1 MSIEV
6 DLLHV
11 LKNVDDFTKY
21 RKYVKEDF
29 VSKECNV
36 LIDAVSSFHKKYGK
50 DITDWHD
57 FYTWLVT
64 CGGTFSDKERKFFKL
79 VTDKLAT
86 YSPSDTSEEIFMRF
100 QCMNWAEQALPIV
113 EKLAREG
120 DPDALHDLRDS
131 IGVVYDDVATTG
143 DDKFVG
149 DDIKAILAAHVTSG
163 GYSWRLDDLNKMA
176 GPVRPGDFIIVVA
189 RPETGKTSFCFSEFT
204 HFATQMGHGDRIVA
218 FNNEEAGEK
227 LLLRAYTTALGR
239 SAHAIAGLADPEKAF
254 VAAQGG
260 EQRFLVYDD
269 VNTST
274 YDVERVLSSVK
285 PKVVLFNVLEKV
297 RGFEKMDE
305 VNRLKNLATWA
316 RGLGKRYNCVVFA
329 VWQADASAEGERYIR
344 KHQVYGSKT
353 GAPSE
358 ADLIIGI
365 GATFDPKES
374 DFRFIHISK
383 NKLAGGPVSDPK
395 RKHGYAVAH
404 FDGQSGL
411 YTTPKP
417 GVAVPSTEV

>member
-11 LKNVDDFTKY
+11 LKNMEDFIKY
-21 RKYVKEDF
+21 RKYIKDDY

-36 LIDAVSSFHKKYGK
+36 LIDAMSSFHKKYGK
-50 DITDWHD
+50 DITDWND

-64 CGGTFSDKERKFFKL
+64 CGGSFTEKERKFFKL
-79 VTDKLAT
+79 ATDKLASYT
-86 YSPSDTSEEIFMRF
+86 PDDTTEEIIMRF
-100 QCMNWAEQALPIV
+100 QCMNWAELALPIV

-131 IGVVYDDVATTG
+131 IGVVYDSVATTG
-143 DDKFVG
+143 DDKFVVH
-149 DDIKAILAAHVTSG
+149 DIKSVLASHVTSG
-163 GYSWRLDDLNKMA
+163 GYTWRLDDLNKMA

-204 HFATQMGHGDRIVA
+204 HFATQMGPGDRIVA

-227 LLLRAYTTALGR
+227 LLLRAYTTALGK
-239 SAHAIAGLADPEKAF
+239 SAHAVAGMADPEKAF
-254 VAAQGG
+254 VAALGG
-260 EQRFLVYDD
+260 ESRFLVYDD
-269 VNTST
+269 VNTSM

-285 PKVVLFNVLEKV
+285 PKVVLFNVLEKI

-305 VNRLKNLATWA
+305 TARLKNIATWA
-316 RGLGKRYNCVVFA
+316 RGLGKRYGCIVFA
-329 VWQADASAEGERYIR
+329 VWQADAGAEGERYIR

-374 DFRFIHISK
+374 DFRFIHLSK
-383 NKLAGGPVSDPK
+383 NKLTGGPCVDPK
-395 RKHGYAVAH
+395 RKHGYALAH
-404 FDGQSGL
+404 FDGQTGL

-417 GVAVPSTEV
+417 GTAMPSVEV